1 MLGFQGFS
9 VQPFSRVTPF
19 TATVLP
25 VNTADTLTSSDI
37 YAVPRMDWGPT
48 QAETLPLLDAQT
60 PRVDFTPTN
69 AEVITLSDAS
79 SPQTNFL
86 STAAETL
93 VLLDSM
99 IGNASVFTTTAE
111 TLTVAD
117 NQDAFRGFFV
127 SRAETLTLADVE
139 ASQVNFNP
147 SVTETLTLAAVE
159 AAQVAFNP
167 AIAEA
172 LLSTDSLIGT
182 WNTYATTTEQFILI
196 DGSIGRI
203 LWLLELEYAK
213 KGKLTAITLPID
225 ITVNAE
231 LYYDIKAT

>member
-9 VQPFSRVTPF
+9 VRPFSTVTPF

-25 VNTADTLTSSDI
+25 VNTADTLTTSDL
-37 YAVPRMDWGPT
+37 YAIIRTDWGPT
-48 QAETLPLLDAQT
+48 QAETLLLLDAQT
-60 PRVDFTPTN
+60 PRTDFLSTN
-69 AEVITLSDAS
+69 AEVITLTDAPS
-79 SPQTNFL
+79 SRTDFL

-93 VLLDSM
+93 VFLDSM
-99 IGNASVFTTTAE
+99 IGAASVFTTTAE

-127 SRAETLTLADVE
+127 SRAETLSLADVE

-159 AAQVAFNP
+159 AAQAAFNP

-172 LLSTDSLIGT
+172 LLNTDFLIGT
-182 WNTYATTTEQFILI
+182 WNTYATTAEQFILI

-213 KGKLTAITLPID
+213 KGQLTAITLPID

-231 LYYDIKAT
+231 LYYDIKAI